1 MVVLRYLG
9 YGWSILATAVVAN
22 LMARGPGVSPRYDYL
37 VPVAQ
42 AGPGPATAAPSP
54 GERALLFVLH
64 PGIFGCIVYIAASR
78 G

>member
-9 YGWSILATAVVAN
+9 YGWLILATAVVAN
-22 LMARGPGVSPRYDYL
+22 LLARSLGISTWYDYL
-37 VPVAQ
+37 AAVAET
-42 AGPGPATAAPSP
+42 GPGPATAALTP
-54 GERALLFVLH
+54 GELAFLFVLY